1 MDGVD
6 AVAAIADIQDL
17 DSEELK
23 NSIKKLASV
32 QGPDADVRNTIIGWL
47 MSSGERALAQN
58 LFQILQQQNA
68 NTQPAP
74 TQPTPPKQP
83 VGASTMDQPVVNE
96 EIELIRKL
104 SGLVKK

>member
-6 AVAAIADIQDL
+6 AVAAIADIQEL
-17 DSEELK
+17 DADDLK

-47 MSSGERALAQN
+47 MSNGERALAQN

-74 TQPTPPKQP
+74 TQPQPQPQP
-83 VGASTMDQPVVNE
+83 VGASTMDEPVVHE
-96 EIELIRKL
+96 DLGFVRK
-104 SGLVKK
+104 GAGWVKK